1 MLFEIQNRQV
11 LAETAAIVKY
21 VVWNHDM
28 TRVALLSKH
37 SVTIADK
44 MLKNSCTVHEHM
56 RVKSAAFDP
65 SGVLIYTSLN
75 HIKYCL
81 PNGDNGIIRTL
92 DTTVYLTK
100 VVGSAVY
107 CLDREGKNRKIEVG
121 RITWRS
127 GFP

>member
-1 MLFEIQNRQV
+1 
-11 LAETAAIVKY
+11 
-21 VVWNHDM
+21 M

-37 SVTIADK
+37 SVMIADK

-100 VVGSAVY
+100 VVGNAVY

-121 RITWRS
+121 CST
-127 GFP
+127 